1 MTLFLG
7 IDGGGTR
14 TQAWLGDERGRV
26 LARATAGP
34 SNPTKVGL
42 EAAKQELLRAAERAL
57 RKFSPAP
64 GLGAAQTAGVP
75 RGRHPAPLLEAVC
88 AGVAGVDR
96 RVVSRPLSAWLR
108 RALPARHH
116 LLVTDAALVLQ
127 TALGDG
133 PGMIVIGGTG
143 SIAFARNGRGETLR
157 AGGWGAAFDDAG
169 SGYDVGRWAIQ
180 AALCD
185 FDGRGQPTVL
195 TARISKALRLANIS
209 QIASKKFEI
218 KRVAALSTLVSE
230 AVREGDRVAR
240 RLSAQAGADLAQVAL
255 ALARRLGRQAA
266 LPIVCHGGVFRSNP
280 TLRRSFAREV
290 HRRLPSARVRL
301 LLRPTVEGA
310 LALARNQAGSV

>member
-1 MTLFLG
+1 MLLFLG

-42 EAAKQELLRAAERAL
+42 EAAEKELLRAAEKAL
-57 RKFSPAP
+57 RKISPA
-64 GLGAAQTAGVP
+64 GLGKV
-75 RGRHPAPLLEAVC
+75 RGRHPGPLLEAVC
-88 AGVAGVDR
+88 AGVAGAGR
-96 RVVSRPLSAWLR
+96 RVVSRPLAAWLR
-108 RALPARHH
+108 RAIPARHH

-127 TALGDG
+127 AALGNR

-143 SIAFARNGRGETLR
+143 SGAFARNGRGETLR

-169 SGYDVGRWAIQ
+169 SGYDVGRRAIQ
-180 AALCD
+180 AGLCE
-185 FDGRGQPTVL
+185 FDGRGEHTVL
-195 TARISKALRLANIS
+195 TARICKALKLTDIS

-280 TLRRSFAREV
+280 ILRRSFARQV
-290 HRRLPSARVRL
+290 RRRLPSARVRL
-301 LLRPTVEGA
+301 LLRPPVEGA
-310 LALARNQAGSV
+310 LALARNQVLPV